1 MPAGFS
7 DDDARAAFRAA
18 IESIERA
25 SCAEVVVAVRRHS
38 STYRHAHLIA
48 GIAGAVAAHAY
59 MLFGDHPFSTPSLF
73 WGPIVAGLIVG
84 LASTLVLPLE
94 RWATSA
100 AKRRAAVQRAARATF
115 VDRGIRRTRQATGI
129 LVYVSIVE
137 RMAELVADDG
147 VVAKVSKEDWDAACV
162 TIDGAVARGGVAT
175 ARALHALA
183 PILAHALPPGGD
195 DVNEL
200 PDDMDVGH
208 A

>member
-1 MPAGFS
+1 VPAGFS

-25 SCAEVVVAVRRHS
+25 SCAEIVVAVRRHS
-38 STYRHAHLIA
+38 STYRHAHLLA

-94 RWATSA
+94 RWATPAS
-100 AKRRAAVQRAARATF
+100 RRRRAVQRAARATF
-115 VDRGIRRTRQATGI
+115 VDRGIRRTRGATGV

-147 VVAKVSKEDWDAACV
+147 VVAAVSKEDWDAACAKV
-162 TIDGAVARGGVAT
+162 DAAVAHGGVAT
-175 ARALHALA
+175 ARALQTLA
-183 PILAHALPPGGD
+183 PILAHALPSSPD
-195 DVNEL
+195 DINEL